1 MCELCS
7 VHYSITFWAAAILP
21 IVESV
26 FPPNHNVVRALR
38 HLLAEVENSTL
49 ECVEPDETQEK

>member
-7 VHYSITFWAAAILP
+7 VHYSISFWAAAILP

-26 FPPNHNVVRALR
+26 FPPNHDVVRALR
-38 HLLAEVENSTL
+38 DLLEKVDSSTL
-49 ECVEPDETQEK
+49 ECADDDNQPQ